1 MRACVV
7 GGGLAGSLLA
17 WRLAQRL
24 DVHVDLVLGRHQ
36 DADATQAS
44 GGAVRAYEPS
54 AQARR
59 LAIASLRELLGS
71 RVLLQWSDYRQTGFV
86 YLRETDA
93 GLAAEAEEID
103 RELPGSVELLPA
115 SPAAGSR
122 SLGWSRFPG
131 RIAVLERQAGYIS
144 PAELRRAILTDLA
157 GRPGATVRAAVLD
170 ALEPTGTGD
179 TARATVDGSVHEYDV
194 IVLAV
199 GAWTHDLLR
208 ANGRRGRGYR
218 TKSIQYTIYA
228 AGAWRPPSFADEISG
243 LYGRPTADG
252 GLLLGVPTAE
262 WDVGPGRTPVT
273 PACHRRAAELAA
285 GFFAELQLGQVR
297 SVTSAA
303 DCYCDPPIL
312 RLRGLADAAPC
323 LLTFTGGSG
332 GSVKTVLAASRLAA
346 AQLVESAVP
355 QAEPQAELLTAPGTD
370 TAAEHVGTALAGSE
384 IVHDDAP

>member
-54 AQARR
+54 AQARS

-71 RVLLQWSDYRQTGFV
+71 RVLLQWSDYRKTGFV
-86 YLRETDA
+86 YLRQTDA
-93 GLAAEAEEID
+93 GGLAVEAAEID

-115 SPAAGSR
+115 SATAGSR
-122 SLGWSRFPG
+122 GLGWSRFPG
-131 RIAVLERQAGYIS
+131 RTALLERQAGYIS
-144 PAELRRAILTDLA
+144 PAKLRREVLTDLA
-157 GRPGATVRAAVLD
+157 GRPGATVRAAALD
-170 ALEPTGTGD
+170 AVERRTTAGGTVQ
-179 TARATVDGSVHEYDV
+179 ATVDGTVREYDV

-199 GAWTHDLLR
+199 GAWTHELLR
-208 ANGRRGRGYR
+208 ANGWPGRGYR

-252 GLLLGVPTAE
+252 GLLLGVPTDE

-273 PACHRRAAELAA
+273 PACHERAAELAA
-285 GFFAELQLGQVR
+285 GFFPELQLGQMR
-297 SVTSAA
+297 SVMSAA

-312 RLRGLADAAPC
+312 RLRGLADAAPS

-332 GSVKTVLAASRLAA
+332 GSVKTVFAASRLAA
-346 AQLVESAVP
+346 AQLVSP
-355 QAEPQAELLTAPGTD
+355 
-370 TAAEHVGTALAGSE
+370 
-384 IVHDDAP
+384 